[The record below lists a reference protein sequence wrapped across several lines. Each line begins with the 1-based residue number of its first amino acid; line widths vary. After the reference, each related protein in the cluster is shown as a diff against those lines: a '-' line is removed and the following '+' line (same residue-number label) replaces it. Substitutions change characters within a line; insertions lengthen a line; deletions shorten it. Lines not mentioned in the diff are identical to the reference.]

1 MGSNVPL
8 NQRQKSTENG
18 QKGGRKSTQKG
29 GRKST
34 QKGGRKSTQK
44 GGRKSRPGR
53 SNIEPA
59 SLKSIYRER
68 QRIDDGP

>member
-18 QKGGRKSTQKG
+18 QKG